1 MAKRKKDGRYDM
13 RTKEGKQAQE
23 VENFIGSP
31 MGGCILRLIVI
42 ITILLILS
50 EIFPSF
56 GEWINSLE

>member
-1 MAKRKKDGRYDM
+1 M

-23 VENFIGSP
+23 VENFFESP
-31 MGGCILRLIVI
+31 MGGGILRLIVI
-42 ITILLILS
+42 IIILLILS

>member
-1 MAKRKKDGRYDM
+1 M

-23 VENFIGSP
+23 VENFFGSP

-42 ITILLILS
+42 IIILLILS